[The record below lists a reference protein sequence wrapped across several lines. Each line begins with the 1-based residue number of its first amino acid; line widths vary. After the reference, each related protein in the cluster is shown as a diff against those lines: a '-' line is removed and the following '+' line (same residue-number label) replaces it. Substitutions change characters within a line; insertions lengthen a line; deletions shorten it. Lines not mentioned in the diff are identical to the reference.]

1 MNRLKDERGYALIIV
16 LLMIVLFL
24 SAAVT
29 FMAGSL
35 NHANQE
41 VTVDTGNQA
50 VAAAEMGTIYYSE
63 DFERELR
70 LVEQNIKGEAER
82 LIDCIG
88 TSKAGCEKV
97 DNEKNKEKF
106 INDQLREMYFESL
119 IQKVKTYKYNSIDEN
134 LVKYTVDL
142 ATIKQFEG
150 TTILDSAV
158 LNNTPHPQMQSS
170 LDSIDVVL
178 NIKGKIK
185 DVEKQ
190 LEVTFNVD
198 IPKSFVS
205 ASSNSMPENNDD
217 ELSAMYNQVFGLP
230 PDLPTC
236 KKLIAGLKNEASE
249 RSYKCIASNESDIE
263 NILEEIKNNSYN
275 PENFYVY
282 TNNYICSKCNK
293 IDHYGINLVLL
304 DTDFEVS
311 QNSNNIKNVNMI
323 IDGKFSTKNANNFG
337 KKGDKQRIVMKELN
351 INQNAKN
358 MEDTT
363 LVILGFEEIKDN
375 PKTGTAE
382 LIFSKPIDLEDNST
396 ICLNVDQIRKGDLID
411 FATKVSIKNNGKLIY
426 YTAFPKKYD
435 APFDGVKNNQII
447 PKYDYN
453 EFLNDCGLSIN
464 PFLNVQPINSDYELE
479 VEY

>member
-24 SAAVT
+24 GAAAT

-63 DFERELR
+63 DFERELK
-70 LVEQNIKGEAER
+70 LVEQNMVEEAER

-88 TSKAGCEKV
+88 SSMAGCEEIN
-97 DNEKNKEKF
+97 NEKNKEGF
-106 INDQLREMYFESL
+106 INNRLRKMYFESI
-119 IQKVKTYKYNSIDEN
+119 IQKVKTYDNNSIDSK
-134 LVKYTVDL
+134 LVEYIVEL

-150 TTILDSAV
+150 GNLLDTAV
-158 LNNTPHPQMQSS
+158 LNNTSSPQIQSS
-170 LDSIDVVL
+170 LDSIDIVL
-178 NIKGKIK
+178 NIKGVMK

-205 ASSNSMPENNDD
+205 ASSNTAPENSND
-217 ELSAMYNQVFGLP
+217 EFIAMYNQIFGLP
-230 PDLPTC
+230 SDLPTC
-236 KKLIAGLKNEASE
+236 KMLIASLENGASDL
-249 RSYKCIASNESDIE
+249 SYKCKASNESDIE
-263 NILEEIKNNSYN
+263 NILEKIKENSIK
-275 PENFYVY
+275 PEDFYVY
-282 TNNYICSKCNK
+282 TTNYVCSKCNK
-293 IDHYGINLVLL
+293 IDHSGINLVLL
-304 DTDFEVS
+304 DSDFEVS

-363 LVILGFEEIKDN
+363 LVVLGFDEIKKK

-382 LIFSKPIDLEDNST
+382 LVFSKPIDLEDNST
-396 ICLNVDQIRKGDLID
+396 ICLNIDQIRSADLSD
-411 FATKVSIKNNGKLIY
+411 FATKVSIKSSGKLIY
-426 YTAFPKKYD
+426 YTAFPNKYD
-435 APFDGVKNNQII
+435 KPFDGVVTNQII
-447 PKYDYN
+447 PRNDYN
-453 EFLNDCGLSIN
+453 LFLKDCGLSIN

>member
-1 MNRLKDERGYALIIV
+1 MV
-16 LLMIVLFL
+16 VLFL
-24 SAAVT
+24 SAAAT

-35 NHANQE
+35 NHASQE

-70 LVEQNIKGEAER
+70 SVEQNIREEAER

-88 TSKAGCEKV
+88 SSNTSCEEIIK
-97 DNEKNKEKF
+97 EKNKEAF
-106 INDQLREMYFESL
+106 INNRLRKMYFESL
-119 IQKVKTYKYNSIDEN
+119 IQKVKTYEHESIGEK
-134 LVKYTVDL
+134 LVEYSVDL
-142 ATIKQFEG
+142 TTIKQFEG
-150 TTILDSAV
+150 STLLHSAV
-158 LNNTPHPQMQSS
+158 LNKTPSLQMQSS
-170 LDSIDVVL
+170 LDSIDVVF
-178 NIKGKIK
+178 NVKGVMKG
-185 DVEKQ
+185 VEKK

-205 ASSNSMPENNDD
+205 ASSNTMYENSND
-217 ELSAMYNQVFGLP
+217 EFIVMYNQIFGLP
-230 PDLPTC
+230 VNLPTC
-236 KKLIAGLKNEASE
+236 KTLIASLKNEASE
-249 RSYKCIASNESDIE
+249 LSYKCMASNENDIE
-263 NILEEIKNNSYN
+263 NILEEINNNSYN
-275 PENFYVY
+275 PEDFYVY
-282 TNNYICSKCNK
+282 TTNYICSKCNK
-293 IDHYGINLVLL
+293 IDHHGINLVLVN
-304 DTDFEVS
+304 TDFEVS

-363 LVILGFEEIKDN
+363 LVILGFDEIKDN

-382 LIFSKPIDLEDNST
+382 LVFSKPIDLEDNST
-396 ICLNVDQIRKGDLID
+396 MCLNVDQIRKGDLID
-411 FATKVSIKNNGKLIY
+411 FATKVSIKNSGKLIY

-435 APFDGVKNNQII
+435 APFDGVKNSKII